1 MNLKTLVALSLACFM
16 LVLSSAFACKKEFIE
31 DPFTGKQIRL
41 CSKDAREI
49 EKQMKEIQGMANM
62 AKMQIENAGIPSA
75 KTLRKPATLNKED
88 KSDLFP

>member
-1 MNLKTLVALSLACFM
+1 M
-16 LVLSSAFACKKEFIE
+16 LVLSSAFACKKRFIE

-62 AKMQIENAGIPSA
+62 AKMQIENAGIPTAESI
-75 KTLRKPATLNKED
+75 RKPSALSKKD
-88 KSDLFP
+88 KAELFA